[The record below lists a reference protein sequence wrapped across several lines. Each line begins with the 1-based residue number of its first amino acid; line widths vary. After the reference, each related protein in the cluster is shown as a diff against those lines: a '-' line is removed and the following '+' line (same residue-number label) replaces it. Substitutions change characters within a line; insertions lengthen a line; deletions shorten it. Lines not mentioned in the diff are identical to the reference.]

1 MAAGAR
7 RLIVKSLWSKSAM
20 RLRVAEVSK
29 VADIDSAHMLLR
41 VERGKGGQYRDALL
55 SADLLSLLR

>member
-41 VERGKGGQYRDALL
+41 VERGKEASTATPCSRPIC
-55 SADLLSLLR
+55 